1 MTHDERACG
10 HEADGTRA
18 NGNVGRPAK
27 TAGREGAWTSAREP
41 GQAPGHEAPRYVEDE
56 CQPADRFFVSV
67 GRALINGGQFPYSFV
82 RVKPGVCILPVVGEG
97 PGAQTVLI
105 RQYRFPV
112 GAWQT
117 ELPAGA
123 IDPGEEPAVA
133 AARELAEESGYT
145 ARELVD
151 LGPFHPAPRTRP
163 STSSSPAAT
172 HGRARFTST
181 RRRTYATGASPWPS
195 WPGSS
200 ARESSATAPAS
211 PPGHAPRRG
220 ASSRVR
226 TAGPAS

>member
-27 TAGREGAWTSAREP
+27 TAGQEGAQASAREP

-151 LGPFHPAPRTRP
+151 LGPFHP
-163 STSSSPAAT
+163 SPGAT
-172 HGRARFTST
+172 DETIYLFLARCD
-181 RRRTYATGASPWPS
+181 
-195 WPGSS
+195 
-200 ARESSATAPAS
+200 AREGSLHLDPAEDIRHRRVPMAELARLVGSGEFCHGAGIAAWARATA
-211 PPGHAPRRG
+211 RG
-220 ASSRVR
+220 LI
-226 TAGPAS
+226 